1 MEKGINMR
9 QVVESC
15 SRFSFTEL
23 GQAVKKLINEYNTKG
38 YKLTNISHACCKSG
52 KCSCMYSA
60 IMIFENES

>member
-1 MEKGINMR
+1 MERGINMK
-9 QVVESC
+9 QVVEYC

-38 YKLTNISHACCKSG
+38 YKLTNISHAHGQSG
-52 KCSCMYSA
+52 KISCMYSA